1 MEDSGLAFAASIFH
15 SLFLAAFRHLKD
27 GGKPVSGV
35 VRLCFGVDG
44 HAGGGSLCVSCL
56 VSSLASRRTLDIG
69 QGTVGYAADVC
80 AGDAGQLVLY
90 GLDVPAGS
98 GPALAV
104 RLPVVDGVYR
114 AFSYC
119 AVYDVEPQPA
129 TEA

>member
-1 MEDSGLAFAASIFH
+1 MEDSGLAFAAGIFH

-80 AGDAGQLVLY
+80 AGDVGQLVLY
-90 GLDVPAGS
+90 GLDVSAGF
-98 GPALAV
+98 GPAAAV
-104 RLPVVDGVYR
+104 HLPAVDAAYR
-114 AFSYC
+114 AFSHC
-119 AVYDVEPQPA
+119 IVYDVEP
-129 TEA
+129 